1 MSINFLCVTLWHMS
15 IRTRIVISI
24 TFQKVDD
31 TPYAKTGTN
40 GTDHS
45 RQSAHCTCEKSH
57 ISYSHRFCNLFRLP
71 SQTDPEANP
80 DFSGP
85 ITDVLLSSFL
95 LLYAPVTQTH
105 ASASEAVIQASD
117 YSACDKSTSITS
129 TSSSGFGR
137 YIGWISLSERYQF
150 FGSASARYR

>member
-1 MSINFLCVTLWHMS
+1 MKYCSVDLGKYLIHIGS
-15 IRTRIVISI
+15 VIC
-24 TFQKVDD
+24 FDC
-31 TPYAKTGTN
+31 P
-40 GTDHS
+40 
-45 RQSAHCTCEKSH
+45 
-57 ISYSHRFCNLFRLP
+57 
-71 SQTDPEANP
+71 QTDPEANP

-105 ASASEAVIQASD
+105 ASASEAVSQASD

>member
-1 MSINFLCVTLWHMS
+1 MFNALAL
-15 IRTRIVISI
+15 RTRIVISI

-105 ASASEAVIQASD
+105 ASASEAVSQASD